1 MIEDQNLNI
10 KIQDM
15 LLNYK
20 SKNFDEAK
28 KIALEMTKEFSNHNL
43 SWKIL
48 SCIHTIKGQFNDA
61 IETCQ
66 KAIEINSDDHEAYN
80 NLSLVYFNLKKFNEA
95 LKFSQKAV
103 KLKFDYAEVYLNI
116 AIILIK
122 LNRLE
127 EADTNCRKAINF
139 KENFTEAYAILG
151 LILHKLNKVEE
162 AKFNYYKALEIKPN
176 HVSASRNLNVLNKQ
190 IALLNI
196 VKKKSSISLDNSLF
210 KFYRPIEDALIKN
223 LYQINTKNLDDVD
236 PEILRYGNGVSSDY
250 NLFKTDNLIIKNLER
265 DLTVLIE
272 KKFKSKIY
280 IMESFFN
287 IFKKGSGIIKHN
299 HVTKFDEQN
308 ELVKNKFS
316 LVYYLSIGDQSGV
329 DPGNLKLYDPEVEI
343 LPTDGMILIFPAQRF
358 HKSSYSGKFDRVM
371 VGVNFYTLD

>member
-1 MIEDQNLNI
+1 MTEDQNLNI
-10 KIQDM
+10 KIQKL

-48 SCIHTIKGQFNDA
+48 SCIHTIKGQLNDA

-66 KAIEINSDDHEAYN
+66 KAIKINSDDHEAYN
-80 NLSLVYFNLKKFNEA
+80 NLSLVYFNLKKYNEA
-95 LKFSQKAV
+95 LKFSQKAI

-139 KENFTEAYAILG
+139 KENFTEAYAVLG
-151 LILHKLNKVEE
+151 LILHKLNKIEE
-162 AKFNYYKALEIKPN
+162 AKFNYRKALEFKPN
-176 HVSASRNLNVLNKQ
+176 HTSALRNLNVLDQQ
-190 IALLNI
+190 IALLDVI
-196 VKKKSSISLDNSLF
+196 KKKSLISLDNNLF
-210 KFYRPIEDALIKN
+210 KSYRPIEDNLIKN
-223 LYQINTKNLDDVD
+223 LYQIKTKNLDDVD

-272 KKFKSKIY
+272 KTFKSKIY

-299 HVTKFDEQN
+299 HVTKFDKQN

-316 LVYYLSIGDQSGV
+316 LVYYLSIGDQSGA
-329 DPGNLKLYDPEVEI
+329 DPGNLKLYDPEVKI
-343 LPTDGMILIFPAQRF
+343 LPEDGMILIFPAERF